1 MANWPDRAGA
11 VRRTGGCVDLMVGH
25 LPVVVL
31 ISGRGSNLQAIMD
44 AASNDL
50 PVEIR
55 AVISNRPDVAGL
67 DRAKRARIE
76 TRILDHN
83 EFTSREEYDAALQAL
98 IDSFEPSLVVL
109 AGFMRILTADF
120 VNHYRGR
127 MINIHPSLLPAF
139 PGLDTHERALEA
151 GVREHGASVHF
162 VTEEVDGGP
171 IIVQAKVPV
180 LPNDTPET
188 LAARVLKQEHRIL
201 PQAVGWFAESRLQL
215 EGNAVLLD
223 GKPLLSVEAGNR
235 GLSQLS

>member
-1 MANWPDRAGA
+1 
-11 VRRTGGCVDLMVGH
+11 MVGY

-31 ISGRGSNLQAIMD
+31 ISGRGSNLQAIID
-44 AASNDL
+44 AASNYL

-55 AVISNRPDVAGL
+55 AVISNRPDAVGL
-67 DRAKRARIE
+67 DRAKRAQIE
-76 TRILDHN
+76 TRVLDHN
-83 EFTSREEYDAALQAL
+83 DFASREEYDFALQAL

-120 VNHYRGR
+120 VNQYRGR

-171 IIVQAKVPV
+171 IILQAKVPV